1 MNNVIDKHNL
11 NGISSTLLTGT
22 TESLLFLNTTLTRNK
37 HSFYMDK
44 FCLKAQAVKMG
55 NTEGT
60 RDGIK
65 TQRHSDGPEP
75 NMDAIELRNV
85 FDKNY

>member
-1 MNNVIDKHNL
+1 
-11 NGISSTLLTGT
+11 
-22 TESLLFLNTTLTRNK
+22 
-37 HSFYMDK
+37 MDK

-75 NMDAIELRNV
+75 NKDAIELRNV